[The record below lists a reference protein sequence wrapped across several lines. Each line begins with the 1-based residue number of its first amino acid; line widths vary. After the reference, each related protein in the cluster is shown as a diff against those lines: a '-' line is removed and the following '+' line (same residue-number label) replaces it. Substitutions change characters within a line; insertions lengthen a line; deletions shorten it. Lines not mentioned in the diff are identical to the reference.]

1 MKFIHLADL
10 HIGKRYQEYSLIENQ
25 KDMLAQ
31 ILNYIDANNIDA
43 VLIAGDVYDKSVP
56 PTEAVTLFDDFLVQL
71 AKRKVHT
78 AIIAGNH
85 DSSERL
91 AFGNRLIALSGI
103 HISSSYNGNIESFT
117 MQDEYGNIEIYLLP
131 FVKPA
136 IVKPFFPEQEIT
148 NYTQA
153 AQLAL
158 QNVASSNTRK
168 ILLAHQFVT
177 GAEKSGS
184 EMETVGGLDNV
195 DAAVFNVFDYVA
207 LGHIHQ
213 AQQVVRQTI
222 RYSGSPLKY
231 DIKEA
236 NKQKSFTVVEMKE
249 KGSIA
254 IQQIPIVPK
263 QDIVIAEGSFD
274 EITGEAFVQN
284 IGANNFVFARL
295 HNEEDVFDAYHRLCS
310 HYPYLLGLKY
320 MRNTEQLSENM
331 QNMELVENKSP
342 LELFEELFVQMN
354 GTPINEEQRNIMQKA
369 IAQVWEA

>member
-158 QNVASSNTRK
+158 QNVALSNTRK

-231 DIKEA
+231 DIKEV

-295 HNEEDVFDAYHRLCS
+295 HSEEDVFDAYHRLCS
-310 HYPYLLGLKY
+310 HYPYLIGLKY